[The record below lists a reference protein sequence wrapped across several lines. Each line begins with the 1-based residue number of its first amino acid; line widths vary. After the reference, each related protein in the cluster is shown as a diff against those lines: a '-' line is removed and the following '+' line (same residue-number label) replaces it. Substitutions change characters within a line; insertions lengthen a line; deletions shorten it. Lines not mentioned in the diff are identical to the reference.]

1 MLKRFQRLIPV
12 NQQGADFE
20 RSACVIAGKP
30 MVVFHK
36 QGKSLAPASSH
47 NWPEILSYLDCG
59 PVLEL
64 EESSWAWSSAPSSD
78 FNCHAMAIG
87 SRLGLT
93 PRDWLEGVA
102 SAATL
107 DENPT
112 RILLEHFFEP
122 LAPTQNSHA
131 TLCLLSDDVFVCYNT
146 AKDQFIHSGFIK
158 LVNQETV
165 AISKFGEG
173 PILLT
178 SLALIKHF
186 YHGKFD
192 QLLWYRFNEH
202 STVSERS
209 YQGPERLH
217 SGSPRMI
224 HHGHSVLGRR
234 SKTGRVQPS
243 KSLPKSH
250 FPRSSTKGGSRS

>member
-1 MLKRFQRLIPV
+1 MLKCFQRLIPV
-12 NQQGADFE
+12 NRQGADFE
-20 RSACVIAGKP
+20 RSACVIAEKP

-47 NWPEILSYLDCG
+47 SWPEILSYLDCG

-107 DENPT
+107 NENPT
-112 RILLEHFFEP
+112 RILLEHFFKP
-122 LAPTQNSHA
+122 LAPLQNSHA
-131 TLCLLSDDVFVCYNT
+131 AKSLQSDDVFVCYNT

-158 LVNQETV
+158 QVNQETV

-192 QLLWYRFNEH
+192 QLLWYRFKEH
-202 STVSERS
+202 SHVPARS
-209 YQGPERLH
+209 YQGPQRLH
-217 SGSPRMI
+217 SGTPRMI
-224 HHGHSVLGRR
+224 HHGHSVLGRQRETSR
-234 SKTGRVQPS
+234 SLPS
-243 KSLPKSH
+243 KSLPKPH
-250 FPRSSTKGGSRS
+250 FFRSSVKNGSRS

>member
-12 NQQGADFE
+12 NRQGVDFE
-20 RSACVIAGKP
+20 RSACVIAEKP
-30 MVVFHK
+30 LVVFHK

-64 EESSWAWSSAPSSD
+64 EESSWVWSSAPSSD

-107 DENPT
+107 NENPT
-112 RILLEHFFEP
+112 QILLEHFFEP
-122 LAPTQNSHA
+122 LAPLQSLA
-131 TLCLLSDDVFVCYNT
+131 AQSLQSDDVFVCYNT

-158 LVNQETV
+158 LINQEAV

-192 QLLWYRFNEH
+192 QLHWYRFNER

-209 YQGPERLH
+209 YQGSERVH
-217 SGSPRMI
+217 CGSPRLI
-224 HHGHSVLGRR
+224 HHGHSMLGGRR
-234 SKTGRVQPS
+234 KTSRPLRS
-243 KSLPKSH
+243 KSLPQPH
-250 FPRSSTKGGSRS
+250 FARSSAKDRTRS